1 MGKKIVLLA
10 LIAGFAAIAVFAW
23 QRYQESVKEEERK
36 AQKRPEDAIVV
47 NVVKVDRVTMLDE
60 RVYSGTTQAWSSF
73 DIDPEVSAKLISL
86 KFDIGDK
93 IKKGDLIAQLDDS
106 NYDQAVRQAE
116 ADLEVAKAKDV
127 EVKAQLKL
135 RTSQYERLKL
145 LHDRNATSDSEF
157 ENAESA
163 MKVQEAALVQSEANI
178 QSCEARLAAAKVK
191 LDDTKI
197 YAEWNS
203 GSDIRHVG
211 DRYVDEG
218 TLVSPGKPLLK
229 IIEIDRIK
237 ARIPIIERDFR
248 FLRVGQIAEVTT
260 DAYPGVNFEATVEMI
275 SNELAESTR
284 TVVAILSIPNLDFR
298 LRPGMFVRV
307 RIILSEHRN
316 AQTIPPNAILTR
328 NDQRG
333 VFIIDPTDH
342 TARFVPVQTG
352 LEDRTRV
359 EIVSPEFKPNDLI
372 VTVGNHML
380 ETGKDVEI
388 SQLSRLHMAEALA
401 AEASKKSEQQPAAN
415 DGQANRPEQ
424 QPAANDGQANRPEQ
438 QPAAGQQP
446 QAVPA
451 ASGDKAQ

>member
-1 MGKKIVLLA
+1 MGKKIVLLV

-23 QRYQESVKEEERK
+23 QRYQESLKEEERK
-36 AQKRPEDAIVV
+36 AQKRPEDAVVV
-47 NVVKVDRVTMLDE
+47 NVVKPEHVTMLDE

-73 DIDPEVSAKLISL
+73 DIDPEVSAKLVSL

-93 IKKGDLIAQLDDS
+93 IKKGDLIAQLDES
-106 NYDQAVRQAE
+106 NYEQAVLQAQAE
-116 ADLEVAKAKDV
+116 LEVAKAKDM
-127 EVKAQLKL
+127 EVKALLKL
-135 RTSQYERLKL
+135 RKSQYERLKL
-145 LHDRNATSDSEF
+145 LLDRNATSDSEF

-178 QSCEARLAAAKVK
+178 QNCEARLAAAKVK
-191 LDDTKI
+191 LDDTRI
-197 YAEWNS
+197 FAEWYS
-203 GSDIRHVG
+203 GSVIRHVG

-218 TLVSPGKPLLK
+218 SLVSPGKPILK

-248 FLRVGQIAEVTT
+248 FLQVGQMAEVTT
-260 DAYPGVNFEATVEMI
+260 DAYPGVTFKGTVEMI

-307 RIILSEHRN
+307 RIVLSEHRN
-316 AQTIPPNAILTR
+316 TQAVPPNAVLTR
-328 NDQRG
+328 DDRLG
-333 VFIIDPTDH
+333 VFMIDPSDQ

-352 LEDRTRV
+352 LETRNRV
-359 EIVSPEFKPNDLI
+359 EILSPAFKDNDLI

-380 ETGKDVEI
+380 ENGKSVEV

-401 AEASKKSEQQPAAN
+401 AEAANGKAQQPAAGQ
-415 DGQANRPEQ
+415 DGQPEQ
-424 QPAANDGQANRPEQ
+424 QPAA
-438 QPAAGQQP
+438 QP
-446 QAVPA
+446 QADA
-451 ASGDKAQ
+451 AESGDKAQ

>member
-36 AQKRPEDAIVV
+36 AQKRPEEAVVV
-47 NVVKVDRVTMLDE
+47 NVVKAEHVTMLDE

-73 DIDPEVSAKLISL
+73 DIDPEVSAKLVSL

-106 NYDQAVRQAE
+106 NYNQAVRQAE
-116 ADLEVAKAKDV
+116 AELEVAKAKDV
-127 EVKAQLKL
+127 EVKAMLKL
-135 RTSQYERLKL
+135 RKSQYDRLKL

-163 MKVQEAALVQSEANI
+163 MKVQEAALIQSEANI
-178 QSCEARLAAAKVK
+178 QNCEARLAAAKVK

-197 YAEWNS
+197 FAEGNS

-218 TLVSPGKPLLK
+218 SLVSPGKPILK

-248 FLRVGQIAEVTT
+248 FLQVGQQAEVTT
-260 DAYPGVNFEATVEMI
+260 DAYPGVKFAGTVEMI

-307 RIILSEHRN
+307 RIVLSEHRDT
-316 AQTIPPNAILTR
+316 QTIPPNAILTR

-333 VFIIDPTDH
+333 VFILDSADQ
-342 TARFVPVQTG
+342 TAEFVPVKTG

-359 EIVSPEFKPNDLI
+359 DILSPKFNDNDLI

-380 ETGKDVEI
+380 ENGKKAEV
-388 SQLSRLHMAEALA
+388 SQLSRLHMAEAMA
-401 AEASKKSEQQPAAN
+401 AEAAKNEKQSAQPAAAQ
-415 DGQANRPEQ
+415 DKQPEQ
-424 QPAANDGQANRPEQ
+424 QPAAENQ
-438 QPAAGQQP
+438 Q

-451 ASGDKAQ
+451 ESGDKAQ

>member
-36 AQKRPEDAIVV
+36 AQKRPEDAVVV
-47 NVVKVDRVTMLDE
+47 NVVKVEHVTMLDE
-60 RVYSGTTQAWSSF
+60 RVYSGTTQAWSAF
-73 DIDPEVSAKLISL
+73 DIDPEVSAKLVSL

-93 IKKGDLIAQLDDS
+93 IRKGDLIAQLDDS

-116 ADLEVAKAKDV
+116 AELEVAKAKDV
-127 EVKAQLKL
+127 EVKALLKL
-135 RTSQYERLKL
+135 RKSQYERLQL

-178 QSCEARLAAAKVK
+178 QNCEARLAAAKVK
-191 LDDTKI
+191 LDDTRI
-197 YAEWNS
+197 FADWNS

-218 TLVSPGKPLLK
+218 TLVSPGKPILK

-248 FLRVGQIAEVTT
+248 FLQVGQRAEVTT
-260 DAYPGVNFEATVEMI
+260 DAYPGVAFEGTVEMI

-307 RIILSEHRN
+307 RIVLSEHRN
-316 AQTIPPNAILTR
+316 TQAIPPNAILTR

-333 VFIIDPTDH
+333 VFMIDPKDQ
-342 TARFVPVQTG
+342 TALFVPVKTG
-352 LEDRTRV
+352 LETRNRV
-359 EIVSPEFKPNDLI
+359 EIISPVFKDNDLI

-380 ETGKDVEI
+380 ETGKEVEV
-388 SQLSRLHMAEALA
+388 SQLSRLHMAENIA
-401 AEASKKSEQQPAAN
+401 AEASKKSAQQPAAQE
-415 DGQANRPEQ
+415 DKQPEQ
-424 QPAANDGQANRPEQ
+424 QPAAQDNPTEQ
-438 QPAAGQQP
+438 KP

>member
-36 AQKRPEDAIVV
+36 AQKRPEDAVVV
-47 NVVKVDRVTMLDE
+47 NVVKAEHITMLDE

-73 DIDPEVSAKLISL
+73 DIDPEVSAKLVSL

-106 NYDQAVRQAE
+106 NYDQSVRQAE
-116 ADLEVAKAKDV
+116 AELAVAKAKDE
-127 EVKAQLKL
+127 EVKALLKL
-135 RTSQYERLKL
+135 RKSQFERLKL
-145 LHDRNATSDSEF
+145 LHERNATSDSEF

-163 MKVQEAALVQSEANI
+163 MKVQEAALIQSEANI
-178 QSCEARLAAAKVK
+178 QNCEARLAAAKVK
-191 LDDTKI
+191 LDDTRI
-197 YAEWNS
+197 FADWNS

-218 TLVSPGKPLLK
+218 SLVSPGKPILK

-248 FLRVGQIAEVTT
+248 FLQVGQRAEVTT
-260 DAYPGVNFEATVEMI
+260 DAYPGVAFEGTVEMI

-307 RIILSEHRN
+307 RIVLSEHRDTQ
-316 AQTIPPNAILTR
+316 AIPPNAILTR

-333 VFIIDPTDH
+333 IFMIDPTDQ
-342 TARFVPVQTG
+342 TAMFVPVKTG
-352 LEDRTRV
+352 LETRNRV
-359 EIVSPEFKPNDLI
+359 EILSPVFKENDLI

-380 ETGKDVEI
+380 ETGKEVEI
-388 SQLSRLHMAEALA
+388 SQLSRLHMAEAMA
-401 AEASKKSEQQPAAN
+401 AEAAKQEHQPAA
-415 DGQANRPEQ
+415 DAAAQDKQPEQ
-424 QPAANDGQANRPEQ
+424 KPAAEQ
-438 QPAAGQQP
+438 KP

>member
-1 MGKKIVLLA
+1 MGKKLVLLV
-10 LIAGFAAIAVFAW
+10 LIVGFAAIAVFAW

-36 AQKRPEDAIVV
+36 AQKKPEDAIVV
-47 NVVKVDRVTMLDE
+47 NVVKPERITMLDE

-73 DIDPEVSAKLISL
+73 DIDPEISAKLVSL
-86 KFDIGDK
+86 KFDIGDI

-116 ADLEVAKAKDV
+116 AELAVAKAKDV
-127 EVKAQLKL
+127 EVKALLKL
-135 RTSQYERLKL
+135 RTSQYDRLKL
-145 LHDRNATSDSEF
+145 LHERNATSDSEF

-178 QSCEARLAAAKVK
+178 QNCEARLAAAKVK

-197 YAEWNS
+197 FAEWNT
-203 GSDIRHVG
+203 GSDVRHVG

-218 TLVSPGKPLLK
+218 TLVSPGKPILK

-248 FLRVGQIAEVTT
+248 FLQVGQKAEVTT
-260 DAYPGVNFEATVEMI
+260 DAYPGESFEGTVEMI

-284 TVVAILSIPNLDFR
+284 TVVAILSIPNKDFR

-307 RIILSEHRN
+307 RIVLSEHKDTQ
-316 AQTIPPNAILTR
+316 AVPPNAILSR

-333 VFIIDPTDH
+333 IFTIAANQTAQFI
-342 TARFVPVQTG
+342 PVQTG
-352 LEDRTRV
+352 LETRSRV
-359 EIVSPEFKPNDLI
+359 EILSPELKGPV

-380 ETGKDVEI
+380 ENGKQVEI
-388 SQLSRLHMAEALA
+388 SQLSRLHMAETLA
-401 AEASKKSEQQPAAN
+401 AEAAAQTERQSAEQAPQEQKNPAAV
-415 DGQANRPEQ
+415 
-424 QPAANDGQANRPEQ
+424 PADAE
-438 QPAAGQQP
+438 
-446 QAVPA
+446 A

>member
-1 MGKKIVLLA
+1 MGKKIVLFA

-36 AQKRPEDAIVV
+36 AQKRTEEAVVV
-47 NVVKVDRVTMLDE
+47 NVVKAEHVTMLDE

-73 DIDPEVSAKLISL
+73 DIDPEISAKLVSL
-86 KFDIGDK
+86 KFDIGDQ
-93 IKKGDLIAQLDDS
+93 IRKGDLIAQLDDS

-116 ADLEVAKAKDV
+116 AELEVAKAKDV
-127 EVKAQLKL
+127 EVRALLKL
-135 RTSQYERLKL
+135 RKSQYERLKL
-145 LHDRNATSDSEF
+145 LLDSNATSDSEF

-163 MKVQEAALVQSEANI
+163 MKVQEAALIQCEANI
-178 QSCEARLAAAKVK
+178 QNCEARLAAAKVK

-197 YAEWNS
+197 FAEWNS

-218 TLVSPGKPLLK
+218 SLVSPGKPILK

-248 FLRVGQIAEVTT
+248 FLQVGQQAEVTT
-260 DAYPGVNFEATVEMI
+260 DAYPGIKFAGTVEMI

-284 TVVAILSIPNLDFR
+284 TVVAILSIPNKDFR

-307 RIILSEHRN
+307 RIVLSEHKN
-316 AQTIPPNAILTR
+316 TQTIPPNAILSR

-333 VFIIDPTDH
+333 VFMLNPADQ
-342 TARFVPVQTG
+342 TAKFVPVESG

-359 EIVSPEFKPNDLI
+359 EILSPKFTDHDLI

-380 ETGKDVEI
+380 ETGKKVEV
-388 SQLSRLHMAEALA
+388 SQLSRLHMAEAIA
-401 AEASKKSEQQPAAN
+401 AEAAKNAEKARQS
-415 DGQANRPEQ
+415 
-424 QPAANDGQANRPEQ
+424 
-438 QPAAGQQP
+438 AAGNGEQASAERQSDSAVQQ
-446 QAVPA
+446 QADSA
-451 ASGDKAQ
+451 ESGDKEQ

>member
-36 AQKRPEDAIVV
+36 AQKRPEEAVVV
-47 NVVKVDRVTMLDE
+47 NVVKAEHVTMLDE

-73 DIDPEVSAKLISL
+73 DIDPEVSAKLVSL

-106 NYDQAVRQAE
+106 NYNQAVRQAE
-116 ADLEVAKAKDV
+116 AELEVAKAKDV
-127 EVKAQLKL
+127 EVKAMLKL
-135 RTSQYERLKL
+135 RKSQYDRLKL

-163 MKVQEAALVQSEANI
+163 MKVQEAALIQSEANI
-178 QSCEARLAAAKVK
+178 QNCEARLAAAKVK

-197 YAEWNS
+197 FAEWNS

-218 TLVSPGKPLLK
+218 SLVSPGKPILK

-248 FLRVGQIAEVTT
+248 FLQVGQQAEVTT
-260 DAYPGVNFEATVEMI
+260 DAYPGVKFAGTVEMI

-307 RIILSEHRN
+307 RIVLSEHRDT
-316 AQTIPPNAILTR
+316 QTIPPNAILTR

-333 VFIIDPTDH
+333 VFILDSADQ
-342 TARFVPVQTG
+342 TAEFVPVKTG

-359 EIVSPEFKPNDLI
+359 EILSPKFNDNDLI

-380 ETGKDVEI
+380 ENGKKAEV
-388 SQLSRLHMAEALA
+388 SQLSRLHMAESMA
-401 AEASKKSEQQPAAN
+401 AEAAKNEKQSAQPAAAQ
-415 DGQANRPEQ
+415 DKQPEQ
-424 QPAANDGQANRPEQ
+424 QPAAEK
-438 QPAAGQQP
+438 QP

-451 ASGDKAQ
+451 ESGDKAQ

>member
-1 MGKKIVLLA
+1 MGKKIVLFI
-10 LIAGFAAIAVFAW
+10 LIVCFAGIAVYAW
-23 QRYQESVKEEERK
+23 QRYQKYVEDQEKK
-36 AQKRPEDAIVV
+36 AQKRPEDAVVV
-47 NVVKVDRVTMLDE
+47 NVITPEHVTMLDE

-73 DIDPEVSAKLISL
+73 DIDPEVSAKLVSL
-86 KFDIGDK
+86 KFDIGDQ
-93 IKKGDLIAQLDDS
+93 IRKGDLIAQLDDS

-116 ADLEVAKAKDV
+116 AELAVARAKDV
-127 EVKAQLKL
+127 EVKALLKL

-163 MKVQEAALVQSEANI
+163 MKVQEAALVQSDANI
-178 QSCEARLAAAKVK
+178 KNCEARLAAAQVK

-197 YAEWNS
+197 FADWNT

-218 TLVSPGKPLLK
+218 TLVSPGKPILK

-248 FLRVGQIAEVTT
+248 FLQVGQKAEVTT
-260 DAYPGVNFEATVEMI
+260 DAYPGETFEGTVEMI

-284 TVVAILSIPNLDFR
+284 TVVAILSIPNKDFR

-307 RIILSEHRN
+307 RIVLSKHKD
-316 AQTIPPNAILTR
+316 AQAIPPNAILSR

-333 VFIIDPTDH
+333 VFTIATGQK
-342 TARFVPVQTG
+342 ALFVPVETG
-352 LEDRTRV
+352 LETRTRV
-359 EIVSPEFKPNDLI
+359 EILSPELKGPV

-380 ETGKDVEI
+380 ENGKQVEI

-401 AEASKKSEQQPAAN
+401 AESAAEKAGENEGKAAEDGQKPAEDGQKPAADKPE
-415 DGQANRPEQ
+415 DGAPET
-424 QPAANDGQANRPEQ
+424 
-438 QPAAGQQP
+438 
-446 QAVPA
+446 
-451 ASGDKAQ
+451 SGDKAQ

>member
-23 QRYQESVKEEERK
+23 QRYQESVKDEERK
-36 AQKRPEDAIVV
+36 AQKRPEDAVVV
-47 NVVKVDRVTMLDE
+47 NVVKTEHITMLDE
-60 RVYSGTTQAWSSF
+60 RVYSGTTQAWSAF
-73 DIDPEVSAKLISL
+73 DIDPEVSAKLVSL
-86 KFDIGDK
+86 KFDIGDQ

-116 ADLEVAKAKDV
+116 AELEVAKAKDV
-127 EVKAQLKL
+127 EVKALLKL
-135 RTSQYERLKL
+135 RKSQYERLQL
-145 LHDRNATSDSEF
+145 LHERNATSDSEF

-178 QSCEARLAAAKVK
+178 QNCEARLAAAKVK
-191 LDDTKI
+191 LDDTRI
-197 YAEWNS
+197 FADWNS

-218 TLVSPGKPLLK
+218 TLVSPGKPILK

-248 FLRVGQIAEVTT
+248 FLQVGQRAEVTT
-260 DAYPGVNFEATVEMI
+260 DAYPGTVFEGTVEMI

-307 RIILSEHRN
+307 RIVLSEHRN
-316 AQTIPPNAILTR
+316 TQALPPNAILTR

-333 VFIIDPTDH
+333 VFMIDPSDQ
-342 TARFVPVQTG
+342 TAMFVPVKTG
-352 LEDRTRV
+352 LETRNRV
-359 EIVSPEFKPNDLI
+359 EILSPVFKDNDMI

-380 ETGKDVEI
+380 ETGKSVEV
-388 SQLSRLHMAEALA
+388 SQLSRLHMAENLA
-401 AEASKKSEQQPAAN
+401 AEAAKKTAQQSAA
-415 DGQANRPEQ
+415 DAAAQDKQPEQ
-424 QPAANDGQANRPEQ
+424 QPAAQEDKQPEQ
-438 QPAAGQQP
+438 KP

-451 ASGDKAQ
+451 ASGEKAQ

>member
-23 QRYQESVKEEERK
+23 QRYQESLKEEERK

-47 NVVKVDRVTMLDE
+47 NVVKPEHITMLDE

-73 DIDPEVSAKLISL
+73 DIDPEVSAKLVSL

-106 NYDQAVRQAE
+106 NYEQAVLQAQAE
-116 ADLEVAKAKDV
+116 LEVAKAKDV
-127 EVKAQLKL
+127 EVKALLKL
-135 RTSQYERLKL
+135 RKSQYERLKL
-145 LHDRNATSDSEF
+145 LLDRNATSDSEF

-178 QSCEARLAAAKVK
+178 QNCEARLAAAKVK
-191 LDDTKI
+191 LDDTRI
-197 YAEWNS
+197 FAEWNS

-218 TLVSPGKPLLK
+218 TLVSPGKPILK

-248 FLRVGQIAEVTT
+248 FLQVGQIAEVTT
-260 DAYPGVNFEATVEMI
+260 DAYPGVTFKGTVEMI

-307 RIILSEHRN
+307 RIVLSEHRN
-316 AQTIPPNAILTR
+316 TQAVPPNAVLTR
-328 NDQRG
+328 DDRLG
-333 VFIIDPTDH
+333 VFMIDPSDQ
-342 TARFVPVQTG
+342 TAMFVPVQTG
-352 LEDRTRV
+352 LETRNRV
-359 EIVSPEFKPNDLI
+359 EIISPTFKDNDLI

-380 ETGKDVEI
+380 ENGKSVEV

-401 AEASKKSEQQPAAN
+401 AEAENEKEQQAAAGQAQASQSEQQPAAN
-415 DGQANRPEQ
+415 
-424 QPAANDGQANRPEQ
+424 
-438 QPAAGQQP
+438 QP
-446 QAVPA
+446 QTVPA
-451 ASGDKAQ
+451 ESGEKAQ

>member
-1 MGKKIVLLA
+1 MGKKIVLLV

-36 AQKRPEDAIVV
+36 AQKKPEDAIVV
-47 NVVKVDRVTMLDE
+47 NVVKAERVTMLDE

-73 DIDPEVSAKLISL
+73 DIDPEISAKLVSL

-106 NYDQAVRQAE
+106 NYDQSVRQAE
-116 ADLEVAKAKDV
+116 AELAVAKAKDV
-127 EVKAQLKL
+127 EVKALLKL
-135 RTSQYERLKL
+135 RTSQYDRLKL
-145 LHDRNATSDSEF
+145 LHERNATSDSEF

-178 QSCEARLAAAKVK
+178 QNCEARLAAAKVK
-191 LDDTKI
+191 LDETKI
-197 YAEWNS
+197 FADWNS

-218 TLVSPGKPLLK
+218 TLVSPGKPILK

-248 FLRVGQIAEVTT
+248 FLQVGQKAEVTT
-260 DAYPGVNFEATVEMI
+260 DAYPGVTFEGTVEMI

-284 TVVAILSIPNLDFR
+284 TVVAILSIPNKDFR

-307 RIILSEHRN
+307 RIVLSEHKN
-316 AQTIPPNAILTR
+316 TQAIPPNAILTR
-328 NDQRG
+328 NEKRG
-333 VFIIDPTDH
+333 VFTINPSDQ
-342 TARFVPVQTG
+342 TALFVPVETG
-352 LEDRTRV
+352 LETRTRV
-359 EIVSPEFKPNDLI
+359 EIVSPELRGPV

-380 ETGKDVEI
+380 ENGKKLEI
-388 SQLSRLHMAEALA
+388 SQLSRLHMAETLA
-401 AEASKKSEQQPAAN
+401 AEAAAKAEQQKTAAEQAKPEDKKPAAE
-415 DGQANRPEQ
+415 QAKPEDKK
-424 QPAANDGQANRPEQ
+424 PAAE
-438 QPAAGQQP
+438 QP

-451 ASGDKAQ
+451 ESGDKAQ

>member
-1 MGKKIVLLA
+1 MGKKLVLLA

-36 AQKRPEDAIVV
+36 AQKRPEEAVVV
-47 NVVKVDRVTMLDE
+47 NVVKAEHVTMLDE

-73 DIDPEVSAKLISL
+73 DIDPEVSAKIVSL
-86 KFDIGDK
+86 KFDIGD
-93 IKKGDLIAQLDDS
+93 IINKGDLIARLDDS
-106 NYDQAVRQAE
+106 NYEQAVRQAE
-116 ADLEVAKAKDV
+116 AELEVAKAKDV
-127 EVKAQLKL
+127 EVKAMLKL
-135 RTSQYERLKL
+135 RNSQYERLKL

-163 MKVQEAALVQSEANI
+163 MKVQEAALIQSEANI
-178 QSCEARLAAAKVK
+178 QNCEARLAAAKVK
-191 LDDTKI
+191 LDDTQI
-197 YAEWNS
+197 IADWNS

-218 TLVSPGKPLLK
+218 SLVSPGKPILK

-248 FLRVGQIAEVTT
+248 FLQVGQQAEVTT
-260 DAYPGVNFEATVEMI
+260 DAYPGVKFEGTVEMI

-284 TVVAILSIPNLDFR
+284 TVVAILSIPNKDFR

-307 RIILSEHRN
+307 RIVLSEHKDT
-316 AQTIPPNAILTR
+316 QTVPPNAILSR
-328 NDQRG
+328 DDKRG
-333 VFIIDPTDH
+333 VFMLNPVDQ
-342 TARFVPVQTG
+342 TAVFVPVETG

-359 EIVSPEFKPNDLI
+359 EILSPEFKPNDLI

-380 ETGKDVEI
+380 ENGKKVEV
-388 SQLSRLHMAEALA
+388 SQLSRLHMAESLA
-401 AEASKKSEQQPAAN
+401 AEAANKSAQEKQSADAAAKDN
-415 DGQANRPEQ
+415 QPEQ
-424 QPAANDGQANRPEQ
+424 QPAAEN
-438 QPAAGQQP
+438 QP

-451 ASGDKAQ
+451 ESGEKAQ

>member
-1 MGKKIVLLA
+1 MGKKLVLLV
-10 LIAGFAAIAVFAW
+10 LIVGFAAIAAFAW

-36 AQKRPEDAIVV
+36 AQKKPEDTVVV
-47 NVVKVDRVTMLDE
+47 NVVKPEHITMLDE

-73 DIDPEVSAKLISL
+73 DIDPEISAKLVSL
-86 KFDIGDK
+86 KFDIDDK

-116 ADLEVAKAKDV
+116 AELAVAKAKDV
-127 EVKAQLKL
+127 EVKALLKL
-135 RTSQYERLKL
+135 RTSQYDRLKL
-145 LHDRNATSDSEF
+145 LHERNATSDSEF

-178 QSCEARLAAAKVK
+178 QNCEARLAAAKVK

-197 YAEWNS
+197 FADWNS

-218 TLVSPGKPLLK
+218 TLVSPGKPILK

-248 FLRVGQIAEVTT
+248 FLKVGQVAEVTT
-260 DAYPGVNFEATVEMI
+260 DAYPGTVFKGTVEMI

-307 RIILSEHRN
+307 RIVLSEHQDTQ
-316 AQTIPPNAILTR
+316 AIPPNAILTR

-333 VFIIDPTDH
+333 VFTIDQTDQ
-342 TARFVPVQTG
+342 TAMFVPVQTG
-352 LEDRTRV
+352 LETRNRV
-359 EIVSPEFKPNDLI
+359 EILSPVFKDNDLI

-380 ETGKDVEI
+380 ETGKEVEI

-401 AEASKKSEQQPAAN
+401 AEASSAKAEQPQPPAGENAP
-415 DGQANRPEQ
+415 APEQ
-424 QPAANDGQANRPEQ
+424 ATAE
-438 QPAAGQQP
+438 
-446 QAVPA
+446 
-451 ASGDKAQ
+451 SGDKAK

>member
-36 AQKRPEDAIVV
+36 AQKRPEDAVVV
-47 NVVKVDRVTMLDE
+47 NVVKAEHVTMLDE
-60 RVYSGTTQAWSSF
+60 RVYSGTTQAWSSY
-73 DIDPEVSAKLISL
+73 DIDPEVSARLVSL
-86 KFDIGDK
+86 KFDIGDQ

-106 NYDQAVRQAE
+106 NYEQAVRQAE
-116 ADLEVAKAKDV
+116 AELEVAKAKDV
-127 EVKAQLKL
+127 EVKAMLKL
-135 RTSQYERLKL
+135 RKSQYERLQL
-145 LHDRNATSDSEF
+145 LHERNATSDSEF

-163 MKVQEAALVQSEANI
+163 MKVQEAALIQSEANI
-178 QSCEARLAAAKVK
+178 QNCEARLAAAKVK
-191 LDDTKI
+191 LDDTRI
-197 YAEWNS
+197 FADWNS

-218 TLVSPGKPLLK
+218 SLVSPGKPILK

-248 FLRVGQIAEVTT
+248 FLQVGQRAEVTT
-260 DAYPGVNFEATVEMI
+260 DAYPGVAFEGTVEMI

-307 RIILSEHRN
+307 RIVLSEHRDTQ
-316 AQTIPPNAILTR
+316 AIPPNAILTR

-333 VFIIDPTDH
+333 IFMIDPTDQ
-342 TARFVPVQTG
+342 TAMFVPVKTG
-352 LEDRTRV
+352 LETRNRV
-359 EIVSPEFKPNDLI
+359 EILSPVFKDNDLI

-380 ETGKDVEI
+380 ETGKSVEV
-388 SQLSRLHMAEALA
+388 SQLSRLHMAENLA
-401 AEASKKSEQQPAAN
+401 AEAAKKENLKPAA
-415 DGQANRPEQ
+415 DTAAQEQDKQPEQ
-424 QPAANDGQANRPEQ
+424 QPAAEQ
-438 QPAAGQQP
+438 KP

-451 ASGDKAQ
+451 ESGDKAQ

>member
-36 AQKRPEDAIVV
+36 AQKRPEEAVVV
-47 NVVKVDRVTMLDE
+47 NVVKAEHVTMLDE

-73 DIDPEVSAKLISL
+73 DIDPEVSAKLVSL

-106 NYDQAVRQAE
+106 NYNQAVRQAE
-116 ADLEVAKAKDV
+116 AELEVAKAKDV
-127 EVKAQLKL
+127 EVKAMLKL
-135 RTSQYERLKL
+135 RKSQYDRLKL

-163 MKVQEAALVQSEANI
+163 MKVQEAALIQSEANI
-178 QSCEARLAAAKVK
+178 QNCEARLAAAKVK

-197 YAEWNS
+197 FAEWNS

-218 TLVSPGKPLLK
+218 SLVSPGKPILK

-248 FLRVGQIAEVTT
+248 FLQVGQQAEVTT
-260 DAYPGVNFEATVEMI
+260 DAYPGVKFAGTVEMI

-307 RIILSEHRN
+307 RIVLSEHRDT
-316 AQTIPPNAILTR
+316 QTIPPNAILTR

-333 VFIIDPTDH
+333 VFILDSSDQ
-342 TARFVPVQTG
+342 TAEFVPVKTG

-359 EIVSPEFKPNDLI
+359 EILSPKFNDNDLI

-380 ETGKDVEI
+380 ENGKKAEV
-388 SQLSRLHMAEALA
+388 SQLSRLHLAESMA
-401 AEASKKSEQQPAAN
+401 AEAAKNEKQSAQPAAAQ
-415 DGQANRPEQ
+415 DKQPEQ
-424 QPAANDGQANRPEQ
+424 QPAAEN
-438 QPAAGQQP
+438 QP

-451 ASGDKAQ
+451 ESGDKAQ

>member
-36 AQKRPEDAIVV
+36 AQKRPEEAVVV
-47 NVVKVDRVTMLDE
+47 NVVKAEHVTMLDE
-60 RVYSGTTQAWSSF
+60 RVYSGTTQAWSSY
-73 DIDPEVSAKLISL
+73 DIDPEVSAKVVSL
-86 KFDIGDK
+86 KFDIGDQ
-93 IKKGDLIAQLDDS
+93 IKKGDLIARLDDS
-106 NYDQAVRQAE
+106 NYEQAVRQAE
-116 ADLEVAKAKDV
+116 AELEVAKAKDV
-127 EVKAQLKL
+127 EVKALLKL
-135 RTSQYERLKL
+135 RKSQFERLQL

-178 QSCEARLAAAKVK
+178 QNCEARLAAAKVK
-191 LDDTKI
+191 LDDTQI
-197 YAEWNS
+197 IADWNS

-218 TLVSPGKPLLK
+218 SLVSPGKPILK

-248 FLRVGQIAEVTT
+248 FLKVGQQAEVTT
-260 DAYPGVNFEATVEMI
+260 DAYPGVKFEGTVEMI

-284 TVVAILSIPNLDFR
+284 TVVAILSIPNIDFR

-307 RIILSEHRN
+307 RIILSEHRDT
-316 AQTIPPNAILTR
+316 QTIPPNAILSR

-333 VFIIDPTDH
+333 VFIIDPTDQ
-342 TARFVPVQTG
+342 TAQFVPVKTG
-352 LEDRTRV
+352 LEDRARV
-359 EIVSPEFKPNDLI
+359 EILSPVFKPNDLI

-380 ETGKDVEI
+380 ETGKSVEV
-388 SQLSRLHMAEALA
+388 SQLSRLHMAENLA
-401 AEASKKSEQQPAAN
+401 AEAAKKEEQKPAA
-415 DGQANRPEQ
+415 DAAVQGKQPEQ
-424 QPAANDGQANRPEQ
+424 QPAAN
-438 QPAAGQQP
+438 QP

-451 ASGDKAQ
+451 ASGEKAQ

>member
-1 MGKKIVLLA
+1 MGKKIVLLV

-23 QRYQESVKEEERK
+23 QRYQESLKEEERK
-36 AQKRPEDAIVV
+36 AQKRPEDAVVV
-47 NVVKVDRVTMLDE
+47 NVVKPEHVTMLDE

-73 DIDPEVSAKLISL
+73 DIDPEVSAKLVSL

-106 NYDQAVRQAE
+106 NYDQAVRQAQAE
-116 ADLEVAKAKDV
+116 LEVAKAKDI
-127 EVKAQLKL
+127 EVKALLKL
-135 RTSQYERLKL
+135 RKSQYERLKL
-145 LHDRNATSDSEF
+145 LLDRNATSDSEF

-178 QSCEARLAAAKVK
+178 QNCEARLAAAKVK
-191 LDDTKI
+191 LDDTRI
-197 YAEWNS
+197 FAEWNS

-218 TLVSPGKPLLK
+218 SLVSPGKPILK

-248 FLRVGQIAEVTT
+248 FLQVGQMAEVTT
-260 DAYPGVNFEATVEMI
+260 DAYPGVTFKGTVEMI

-307 RIILSEHRN
+307 RIVLSEHRDTQ
-316 AQTIPPNAILTR
+316 AVPPNAVLTR
-328 NDQRG
+328 DERLG
-333 VFIIDPTDH
+333 VFMIDPSDQ

-352 LEDRTRV
+352 LETRNRV
-359 EIVSPEFKPNDLI
+359 EILSPAFKNNDLI

-380 ETGKDVEI
+380 ENGKQVEI

-401 AEASKKSEQQPAAN
+401 AEAANGKTQQPAAGQ
-415 DGQANRPEQ
+415 DGQ
-424 QPAANDGQANRPEQ
+424 PEQ
-438 QPAAGQQP
+438 QPAAGQP
-446 QAVPA
+446 QQAGSA
-451 ASGDKAQ
+451 ESGEKAP

>member
-1 MGKKIVLLA
+1 MGKKLVLLA

-36 AQKRPEDAIVV
+36 AQKRPEEAVVV
-47 NVVKVDRVTMLDE
+47 NVVKAEHITMLDE

-73 DIDPEVSAKLISL
+73 DIDPEVSAKLVSL
-86 KFDIGDK
+86 KFDIGD
-93 IKKGDLIAQLDDS
+93 IIQKGDLIARLDDS
-106 NYDQAVRQAE
+106 NYEQAVRQAE
-116 ADLEVAKAKDV
+116 AELEVAKAKDV
-127 EVKAQLKL
+127 EVKALLKL
-135 RTSQYERLKL
+135 RNSQYERLKL

-163 MKVQEAALVQSEANI
+163 MRVQEAALIQSEANI
-178 QSCEARLAAAKVK
+178 QNCEARLGAARVK
-191 LDDTKI
+191 LDDTQI
-197 YAEWNS
+197 LADWNS

-218 TLVSPGKPLLK
+218 SLVSPGKPILK

-248 FLRVGQIAEVTT
+248 FLQVGQQAEVTT
-260 DAYPGVNFEATVEMI
+260 DAYPGVKFEGTVEMI

-284 TVVAILSIPNLDFR
+284 TVVAILSIPNKDFR

-307 RIILSEHRN
+307 RIVLSEHRN
-316 AQTIPPNAILTR
+316 TQTIPPNAILSR

-333 VFIIDPTDH
+333 VFIIDPADQ
-342 TARFVPVQTG
+342 TAKFVPVETG

-359 EIVSPEFKPNDLI
+359 EILSPKFKPNDLI

-380 ETGKDVEI
+380 ENGKKVEV
-388 SQLSRLHMAEALA
+388 SQLSRLHMAENIA
-401 AEASKKSEQQPAAN
+401 AEAAKKEAQKPADAA
-415 DGQANRPEQ
+415 QEKQPEQ
-424 QPAANDGQANRPEQ
+424 QPAADAST
-438 QPAAGQQP
+438 QP

-451 ASGDKAQ
+451 ESGDKAQ

>member
-36 AQKRPEDAIVV
+36 AQKRPEEAVVV
-47 NVVKVDRVTMLDE
+47 NVIKAEHVTMLDE

-73 DIDPEVSAKLISL
+73 DIDPEVSAKLVSL

-106 NYDQAVRQAE
+106 NYNQAVRQAE
-116 ADLEVAKAKDV
+116 AELEVAKAKDV
-127 EVKAQLKL
+127 EVKAMLKL
-135 RTSQYERLKL
+135 RKSQYDRLKL

-163 MKVQEAALVQSEANI
+163 MKVQEAALIQSEANI
-178 QSCEARLAAAKVK
+178 QNCEARLAAAKVK

-197 YAEWNS
+197 FAEWNS

-218 TLVSPGKPLLK
+218 SLVSPGKPILK

-248 FLRVGQIAEVTT
+248 FLQVGQQAEVTT
-260 DAYPGVNFEATVEMI
+260 DAYPGVKFAGTVEMI

-307 RIILSEHRN
+307 RIVLSEHRDT
-316 AQTIPPNAILTR
+316 QTIPPNAILTR

-333 VFIIDPTDH
+333 VFILDSADQ
-342 TARFVPVQTG
+342 TAEFVPVKTG

-359 EIVSPEFKPNDLI
+359 EILSPKFNDNDLI

-380 ETGKDVEI
+380 ETGKKAEV
-388 SQLSRLHMAEALA
+388 SQLSRLHMAESMA
-401 AEASKKSEQQPAAN
+401 AEAAKNEKQSAQPAAAQ
-415 DGQANRPEQ
+415 DKQPEQ
-424 QPAANDGQANRPEQ
+424 QPAAEK
-438 QPAAGQQP
+438 QP

-451 ASGDKAQ
+451 ESGDKAQ

>member
-36 AQKRPEDAIVV
+36 AQKRPEDAVVV
-47 NVVKVDRVTMLDE
+47 NVVKAERVTMLDE

-73 DIDPEVSAKLISL
+73 DIDPEVSARLVSL
-86 KFDIGDK
+86 KFDIGDQ

-106 NYDQAVRQAE
+106 NYEQAVRQAE
-116 ADLEVAKAKDV
+116 AELEVAKAKDV
-127 EVKAQLKL
+127 EVKALLKL
-135 RTSQYERLKL
+135 RKSQFERLQL

-163 MKVQEAALVQSEANI
+163 MKVQEAALIQSEANF
-178 QSCEARLAAAKVK
+178 QDCEARLAAAKVK
-191 LDDTKI
+191 LDDTRI
-197 YAEWNS
+197 FADWNS

-218 TLVSPGKPLLK
+218 SLVSPGKPILK
-229 IIEIDRIK
+229 IIEINRIK

-248 FLRVGQIAEVTT
+248 FLQVGQQAEVTT
-260 DAYPGVNFEATVEMI
+260 DAYPGVKFQGTVEMI

-284 TVVAILSIPNLDFR
+284 TVVAILSIPNVDYR

-307 RIILSEHRN
+307 RIILSEHRDT
-316 AQTIPPNAILTR
+316 QTIPPNAILSR

-333 VFIIDPTDH
+333 VFLIDPTDQ
-342 TARFVPVQTG
+342 TAKFEPVKTG

-359 EIVSPEFKPNDLI
+359 EILSPIFKPNDLI

-380 ETGKDVEI
+380 ETGKSVEV
-388 SQLSRLHMAEALA
+388 SQLSRLHMAESIA
-401 AEASKKSEQQPAAN
+401 AETAKKESQKQDAVEASAQDKQ
-415 DGQANRPEQ
+415 PEQ
-424 QPAANDGQANRPEQ
+424 QPAAEQ
-438 QPAAGQQP
+438 KP
-446 QAVPA
+446 QAAPA
-451 ASGDKAQ
+451 ESGDKAQ

>member
-36 AQKRPEDAIVV
+36 AQKRPEEAVVV
-47 NVVKVDRVTMLDE
+47 NVVKAEHVTMLDE

-73 DIDPEVSAKLISL
+73 DIDPEVSAKLVSL

-106 NYDQAVRQAE
+106 NYNQAVRQAE
-116 ADLEVAKAKDV
+116 AELEVAKAKDV
-127 EVKAQLKL
+127 EVKAMLKL
-135 RTSQYERLKL
+135 RKSQYDRLKL

-163 MKVQEAALVQSEANI
+163 MKVQEAALIQSEANI
-178 QSCEARLAAAKVK
+178 QNCEARLAAAKVK

-197 YAEWNS
+197 FAEWNS

-218 TLVSPGKPLLK
+218 SLVSPGKPILK

-248 FLRVGQIAEVTT
+248 FLQVGQQAEVTT
-260 DAYPGVNFEATVEMI
+260 DAYPGVKFAGTVEMI

-284 TVVAILSIPNLDFR
+284 TVVAILSIPNMDFR

-307 RIILSEHRN
+307 RIVLSEHRDT
-316 AQTIPPNAILTR
+316 QTIPPNAILTR

-333 VFIIDPTDH
+333 VFILDSADQ
-342 TARFVPVQTG
+342 TAEFVPVKTG

-359 EIVSPEFKPNDLI
+359 EILSPKFNDNDLI

-380 ETGKDVEI
+380 ETGKKAEV
-388 SQLSRLHMAEALA
+388 SQLSRLHMAESMA
-401 AEASKKSEQQPAAN
+401 AEAAKNEKQSAQPAAAQ
-415 DGQANRPEQ
+415 DKQPEQ
-424 QPAANDGQANRPEQ
+424 QPAAEK
-438 QPAAGQQP
+438 QP

-451 ASGDKAQ
+451 ESGDKAQ

>member
-1 MGKKIVLLA
+1 MGKKLVLLV

-23 QRYQESVKEEERK
+23 QRYQESVKEKEKK
-36 AQKRPEDAIVV
+36 AQKRPEEAVVV
-47 NVVKVDRVTMLDE
+47 NVVRVERVTMLDE

-73 DIDPEVSAKLISL
+73 DIDPEVSAKLVSL
-86 KFDIGDK
+86 RFDIGDK
-93 IKKGDLIAQLDDS
+93 IKKGELIAQLDDS

-116 ADLEVAKAKDV
+116 ADLEVAKAKDI

-197 YAEWNS
+197 FADWKS

-218 TLVSPGKPLLK
+218 SLVSPGKPILK

-248 FLRVGQIAEVTT
+248 FLRVGQLAQVTT

-284 TVVAILSIPNLDFR
+284 TVVAILSIPNIDFR

-307 RIILSEHRN
+307 RIILSEHRDT
-316 AQTIPPNAILTR
+316 QTIPPNAILTR

-333 VFIIDPTDH
+333 VFIIDQTDQ

-359 EIVSPEFKPNDLI
+359 EILSPEFKPNDLI

-388 SQLSRLHMAEALA
+388 SQLSRLRMAENMA
-401 AEASKKSEQQPAAN
+401 AEAAKNAEKNRQQTDEAAKGNPPEQKSE
-415 DGQANRPEQ
+415 D
-424 QPAANDGQANRPEQ
+424 
-438 QPAAGQQP
+438 AGKQP

-451 ASGDKAQ
+451 ESGDKAQ